1 MKIRKTKKTWRNGFG
16 LGQITATL
24 LVVLPTIAFSV
35 TFLISYW
42 SVMQVDYKLKL
53 IANMA
58 ADFANSSEDP
68 QSDFSSLDAGGGDFI
83 TSVSKLCPQG
93 STIAVDGSVTNAST
107 AGEISIVVEY
117 TTPSTDTYLA
127 SQLVRTRIQT
137 YSYHDQNM
145 SVTLTCPTPGNL

>member
-16 LGQITATL
+16 LGQIAATL

-42 SVMQVDYKLKL
+42 NVMQVDYKLKL

-68 QSDFSSLDAGGGDFI
+68 QSDFSSLDASGGDFI

-93 STIAVDGSVTNAST
+93 STITVDSSVGDADTT
-107 AGEISIVVEY
+107 GEISIVVLY

-127 SQLVRTRIQT
+127 DTNISTKIQT

-145 SVTLTCPTPGNL
+145 SVTLTCPNI